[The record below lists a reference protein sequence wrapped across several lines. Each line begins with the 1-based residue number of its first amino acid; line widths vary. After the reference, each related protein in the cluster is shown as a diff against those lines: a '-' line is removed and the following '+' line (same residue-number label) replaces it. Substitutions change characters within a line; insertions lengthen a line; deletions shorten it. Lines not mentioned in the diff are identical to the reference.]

1 MKRITSLML
10 ALLLSLSLTACG
22 DVQTSDTPSEIPTS
36 APAPAP
42 TEDDPPKVL
51 IAYFTWADN
60 TVVEDEDEAIQS
72 ALDHYE
78 SMGDRGNYDVDAISS
93 ASIVPPGNTAQLAA
107 WIQQEVGGELHSI
120 LVEDPY
126 PSNYDECLDR
136 AADEK
141 AEGARPA
148 LSSSVSGFADYDLVF
163 LGFPNWWYTL
173 PMPVLSFVDGYDWSG
188 KTVIPFV
195 THGTGGLAATV
206 RDLTAALPED
216 VTVLEP
222 IGIYRPDVPHAQGDI
237 REWIAELNLGV

>member
-1 MKRITSLML
+1 MKHITSLML

-22 DVQTSDTPSEIPTS
+22 DVQTPGTPSEIPTS
-36 APAPAP
+36 APVPAP

-141 AEGARPA
+141 AEGARP
-148 LSSSVSGFADYDLVF
+148 
-163 LGFPNWWYTL
+163 
-173 PMPVLSFVDGYDWSG
+173 VLS
-188 KTVIPFV
+188 V
-195 THGTGGLAATV
+195 TLRRGITCVFSSERHRPI
-206 RDLTAALPED
+206 RDSTCSVCAKIAL
-216 VTVLEP
+216 LKW
-222 IGIYRPDVPHAQGDI
+222 RH
-237 REWIAELNLGV
+237 